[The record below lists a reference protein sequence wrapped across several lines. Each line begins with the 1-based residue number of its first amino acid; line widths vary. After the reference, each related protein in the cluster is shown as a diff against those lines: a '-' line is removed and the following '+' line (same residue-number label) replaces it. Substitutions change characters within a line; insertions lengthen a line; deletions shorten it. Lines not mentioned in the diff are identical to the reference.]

1 MRERERERERDSVR
15 ERERDSV
22 KVSERQK
29 GERYG
34 ETHRERDTYIVIK
47 R

>member
-1 MRERERERERDSVR
+1 MKVRERER

-34 ETHRERDTYIVIK
+34 ETHRERDICIVIK

>member
-1 MRERERERERDSVR
+1 MERERERERDSVR

-34 ETHRERDTYIVIK
+34 ETHIERDIYIVIK